1 MNFRDPNFG
10 DMPKCHLEYVL
21 FRSTYCYW
29 MYFDRF
35 KISAPFRTSHQNVW
49 AMGVGRWK
57 GQSIFVVYLIR
68 SVCSMH
74 VLFLECHVHM
84 FLRGWNI
91 EEDSPLVWPG
101 LFQQLSPE
109 NYQWYWNVLFIFVYT
124 HYVYICWIAPAIWAF
139 WAFHEESG
147 RQESGRGGCL
157 EEIESSSF
165 GYVSHWWLLGERQAL
180 EQFEACLCAGGRVR
194 QFHKHMLRSGL
205 GAVCRS
211 WWARCLVLPG
221 VDWSFQVP
229 TVAVLMYN
237 RHYKLYDGLVLY
249 ARPMLWIC
257 M

>member
-10 DMPKCHLEYVL
+10 DMPKCHLEYVS

-109 NYQWYWNVLFIFVYT
+109 NYQSMILKRTIYFCKYT
-124 HYVYICWIAPAIWAF
+124 
-139 WAFHEESG
+139 
-147 RQESGRGGCL
+147 
-157 EEIESSSF
+157 
-165 GYVSHWWLLGERQAL
+165 
-180 EQFEACLCAGGRVR
+180 LCI
-194 QFHKHMLRSGL
+194 HMLNCTCNMS
-205 GAVCRS
+205 
-211 WWARCLVLPG
+211 VL
-221 VDWSFQVP
+221 SVP
-229 TVAVLMYN
+229 RGEWQTRKPQRRLSRRN
-237 RHYKLYDGLVLY
+237 WKQQLRL
-249 ARPMLWIC
+249 R
-257 M
+257 